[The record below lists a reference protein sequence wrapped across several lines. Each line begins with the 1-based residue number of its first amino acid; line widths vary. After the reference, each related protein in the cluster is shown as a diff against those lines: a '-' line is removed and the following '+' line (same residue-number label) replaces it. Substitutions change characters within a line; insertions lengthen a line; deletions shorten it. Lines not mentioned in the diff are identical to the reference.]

1 MVLKM
6 DNIIK
11 PSTNSIKKP
20 NFIQISWKAPEFI
33 FYKKSAWWYI
43 VVVIVG
49 LGLGALFYY
58 LDNLLAIIAVLLT
71 MIVLLIIGNQKPKE
85 KNYTLTQNGII
96 IDNKETAYTDFKS
109 YYVTYIENIATLHLE
124 KAKKISAPI
133 TILLLNV
140 NESQVIEII
149 SKNLSE
155 NTKIKYSGG
164 DVLSKWFRF

>member
-11 PSTNSIKKP
+11 SSSNSIKKP
-20 NFIQISWKAPEFI
+20 NSIQISWKAPEFI
-33 FYKKSAWWYI
+33 FYKKSVWWYI
-43 VVVIVG
+43 LVVIIG
-49 LGLGALFYY
+49 LGLGTLFYY

-85 KNYTLTQNGII
+85 RNYTLTQNGII
-96 IDNKETAYTDFKS
+96 IDNKETTYTDFKS
-109 YYVTYIENIATLHLE
+109 FYVTYLENTATLHLE

-133 TILLLNV
+133 TIILFNV
-140 NESQVIEII
+140 DESQVIEII
-149 SKNLSE
+149 SKNLPE